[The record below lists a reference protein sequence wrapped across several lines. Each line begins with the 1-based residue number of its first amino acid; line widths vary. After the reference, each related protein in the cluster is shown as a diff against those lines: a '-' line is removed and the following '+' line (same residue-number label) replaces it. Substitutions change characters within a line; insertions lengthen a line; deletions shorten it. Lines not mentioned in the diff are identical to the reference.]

1 MSAPSIA
8 RRKNISACT
17 RLPERRPSPC
27 APSGGCTRRPPRESL
42 AIPSRRLRP
51 EPASSIC
58 RACLYFHSPC
68 WASPQEGRGFNTE
81 FTEDTEITEKTKK
94 RSGRAG
100 QAPPL
105 QICANAFVSCI
116 LEVAFFGFVEKILG
130 GAPGERH
137 DRECRIFVR
146 VGDQRRAIGDK
157 QILHVVRLAETIEHG
172 GLRIGAHARG
182 AHLVNN
188 LAAFLNPEGIL
199 AVDRSLGPIFAAHG
213 LDD

>member
-17 RLPERRPSPC
+17 RPPERRPSPC
-27 APSGGCTRRPPRESL
+27 APSGGCTRRLPRESL

-58 RACLYFHSPC
+58 RACLCFHSPW
-68 WASPQEGRGFNTE
+68 WASRQEEGGFNTE
-81 FTEDTEITEKTKK
+81 FREDPEITAQGT
-94 RSGRAG
+94 GRAG
-100 QAPPL
+100 QAPPV
-105 QICANAFVSCI
+105 QICGNAFVSCI

-157 QILHVVRLAETIEHG
+157 QILHLVRLAETIEHG

-188 LAAFLNPEGIL
+188 LAARLNPKGIL